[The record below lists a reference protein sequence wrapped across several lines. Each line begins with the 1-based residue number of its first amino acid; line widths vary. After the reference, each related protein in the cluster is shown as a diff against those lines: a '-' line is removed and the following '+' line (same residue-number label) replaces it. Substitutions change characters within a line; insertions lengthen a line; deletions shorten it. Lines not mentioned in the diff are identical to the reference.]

1 MTSNVAK
8 LLVSSNI
15 ISKEQLQGA
24 IEQLKKNGGRLE
36 NVLVQSGHITEA
48 DLVDFLSMHYGVPSI
63 DLDGAILDPSVSKLV
78 PFDLVKKFIVMP
90 IKKSKATITI
100 AMSDPSN
107 VFTVDS
113 IKFRTN
119 YNIETMIASE
129 SSILRAIRKYYMG
142 GNGQDGGNGTDSKA
156 APVHETLDYTIK
168 DKAKEDEGGQEEDKV
183 LTVNVESFNEIVE
196 SAIESVDVVDEE
208 KDEGLKASFDP
219 NDAPIVR
226 LVNGILVNAL
236 EVKAS
241 DIHIEPYEKTMRVRY
256 RVDGAAREFM
266 RLPVKIKNALA
277 SRIKIMANL
286 DIAEKRLPQDG
297 RIKLKLGK
305 KREIDYRVSVLPT
318 LFGEKIVLRLL
329 DKSSLQLDMTKLG
342 FDPKPLED
350 FKNAIK
356 SPYGMILVTGPTGS
370 GKTTTLYSALSSLNQ
385 PDVNIMTAEDPVEF
399 NFAGINQ
406 VLVQEKIGLT
416 FSAALRSF
424 LRQDPDI
431 ILVGEIRDIETGEIA
446 VKAALTGHLV
456 LSTLHTNDA
465 PSTIQRMLNMGIEP
479 FLVAASVVVIVAQR
493 LARKLCPD
501 CKEEIKT
508 PYEALLQVGFT
519 EEEAKT
525 VRPLKGK
532 GCPQCGR
539 KGTKGRVALYE
550 VMVMKDELR
559 ELILRRAPANEIKA
573 KAIALGMQTLRRS
586 GLKKVI
592 EGVTSIEE
600 VLKVSVSDEQ

>member
-8 LLVSSNI
+8 LLVLSNI
-15 ISKEQLQGA
+15 INKEQLHGA
-24 IEQLKKNGGRLE
+24 IEQLKRDGGRLE
-36 NVLVQSGHITEA
+36 NILVQLGHITEA
-48 DLVDFLSMHYGVPSI
+48 DLVDFLSMHYGVPSL
-63 DLDGAILDPSVSKLV
+63 DLDRAILNPAVIKLV

-107 VFTVDS
+107 VFALDS

-119 YNIETMIASE
+119 YNVETMVASE
-129 SSILRAIRKYYMG
+129 SSILRAIKKYYVTSKE
-142 GNGQDGGNGTDSKA
+142 QDGENGANDKST
-156 APVHETLDYTIK
+156 PLLETLDYTMKNQEEEEI
-168 DKAKEDEGGQEEDKV
+168 GQEEEKQIS
-183 LTVNVESFNEIVE
+183 VNANDFNEIVE
-196 SAIESVDVVDEE
+196 SAIESVEVFEDE
-208 KDEGLKASFDP
+208 KNEGLKASFDA
-219 NDAPIVR
+219 NDAPIVK
-226 LVNGILVNAL
+226 LVNGILINAL
-236 EVKAS
+236 EVNAS

-256 RVDGAAREFM
+256 RIDGAAREVM
-266 RLPVKIKNALA
+266 RLPVKIKYALS
-277 SRIKIMANL
+277 SRLKIMSQL

-305 KREIDYRVSVLPT
+305 KRVIDYRVSVLPT

-329 DKSSLQLDMTKLG
+329 DRSNLQLDMTKLG

-350 FKNAIK
+350 FKEAIK

-370 GKTTTLYSALSSLNQ
+370 GKTTTLYSALSSLNT

-416 FSAALRSF
+416 FSSALRSF

-431 ILVGEIRDIETGEIA
+431 ILVGEIRDLETGEIA

-479 FLVAASVVVIVAQR
+479 FLVAASVRVIVAQR

-501 CKEEIKT
+501 CKEEIKI
-508 PYEALLQVGFT
+508 PHDSLLRVGLA
-519 EEEAKT
+519 EEEAKMAKT
-525 VRPLKGK
+525 FTGK
-532 GCPQCGR
+532 GCPKCGG
-539 KGTKGRVALYE
+539 KGYKGRVALYE
-550 VMVMKDELR
+550 VMTIKDELR
-559 ELILRRAPANEIKA
+559 DLILKRASASEIKSM
-573 KAIALGMQTLRRS
+573 AIKLGMQTLRRS

-592 EGVTSIEE
+592 DGVTSIEE
-600 VLKVSVSDEQ
+600 VLKVSVGDEG

>member
-15 ISKEQLQGA
+15 ISKEQLQAA
-24 IEQLKKNGGRLE
+24 IEQLKKDGGRLE
-36 NVLVQSGHITEA
+36 NHLVQLGYITEA
-48 DLVDFLSMHYGVPSI
+48 DLVDFLSMHYGVPSL
-63 DLDGAILDPSVSKLV
+63 DLDRAILNPAVIKLV

-90 IKKSKATITI
+90 IRKSKATITV

-107 VFTVDS
+107 VFTIDS

-119 YNIETMIASE
+119 YNVETMVASE
-129 SSILRAIRKYYMG
+129 SSILRAIKKYYVDSKEK
-142 GNGQDGGNGTDSKA
+142 DGGNGADSKS
-156 APVHETLDYTIK
+156 APVLETLDYTM
-168 DKAKEDEGGQEEDKV
+168 KEQEEEGGQEEEKQI
-183 LTVNVESFNEIVE
+183 TVNANDFNEIVE
-196 SAIESVDVVDEE
+196 SALESVDFVDEE
-208 KDEGLKASFDP
+208 KEEALQATFDA
-219 NDAPIVR
+219 NDAPIVK
-226 LVNGILVNAL
+226 LVNGILINAL

-256 RVDGAAREFM
+256 RVDGSAREVM
-266 RLPVKIKNALA
+266 RLPVKIKNAIS
-277 SRIKIMANL
+277 SRIKIMSQL

-329 DKSSLQLDMTKLG
+329 DKSNLQLDMTKLG

-350 FKNAIK
+350 FKEAIK

-370 GKTTTLYSALSSLNQ
+370 GKTTTLYSALSALNM

-431 ILVGEIRDIETGEIA
+431 ILVGEIRDLETGEIA

-479 FLVAASVVVIVAQR
+479 FLVAASVRVIVAQR
-493 LARKLCPD
+493 LARKLCPN
-501 CKEEIKT
+501 CKEEIKIT
-508 PYEALLQVGFT
+508 HESLLQIGLT

-525 VRPLKGK
+525 VKPLTGK
-532 GCPQCGR
+532 GCPQCGG
-539 KGTKGRVALYE
+539 KGCKGRVALYE
-550 VMVMKDELR
+550 VMTMKDELR
-559 ELILRRAPANEIKA
+559 DLILKRAPASEIKA
-573 KAIALGMQTLRRS
+573 MAVKLGMQTLRRS
-586 GLKKVI
+586 GLKKVLD
-592 EGVTSIEE
+592 GVTSIEE
-600 VLKVSVSDEQ
+600 VLKVSVADEF

>member
-24 IEQLKKNGGRLE
+24 IEKVKKEGGRLE
-36 NVLVQSGHITEA
+36 NLLVQLGHIAEA

-63 DLDGAILDPSVSKLV
+63 DLDRAILNPAVSKLV

-90 IKKSKATITI
+90 IKKSKATITV

-107 VFTVDS
+107 VFAIDS

-119 YNIETMIASE
+119 YNVETIIASE
-129 SSILRAIRKYYMG
+129 SSILRAVKKYYVSSKG
-142 GNGQDGGNGTDSKA
+142 KDGGNGTDTKA
-156 APVHETLDYTIK
+156 APVLETLDYTMK
-168 DKAKEDEGGQEEDKV
+168 DQQHEDEGGQEEDKV

-196 SAIESVDVVDEE
+196 SALESVDVAEE
-208 KDEGLKASFDP
+208 DKDEGLMASFDA
-219 NDAPIVR
+219 NDAPVVR
-226 LVNGILVNAL
+226 LVNGILINAL
-236 EVKAS
+236 EVRAS

-256 RVDGAAREFM
+256 RVDGAAREVM
-266 RLPVKIKNALA
+266 RLPVKIKNAMS

-329 DKSSLQLDMTKLG
+329 DKTNLQLDMTRLG

-350 FKNAIK
+350 FKNAIN

-406 VLVQEKIGLT
+406 VQVQEKIGLT

-493 LARKLCPD
+493 LARKLCPN
-501 CKEEIKT
+501 CKEEIRV
-508 PYEALLQVGFT
+508 PYETLINVGFT

-532 GCPQCGR
+532 GCPQCGG
-539 KGTKGRVALYE
+539 KGAKGRVALYE
-550 VMVMKDELR
+550 VMLIKDALK

-573 KAIALGMQTLRRS
+573 KAIELGMQTLRRS

-600 VLKVSVSDEQ
+600 VLKVSVSDNQ